1 MARVWG
7 RLVPFGTAFAADV
20 GSAGSSEQ
28 IPGFGGL
35 LGPLEQSLGPVLCPS
50 SDRYGVSELISDFG
64 VNVWV
69 EIVAQ
74 LYVQLYESY
83 LPRAS
88 HDVTYYD

>member
-1 MARVWG
+1 M
-7 RLVPFGTAFAADV
+7 TD
-20 GSAGSSEQ
+20 
-28 IPGFGGL
+28 
-35 LGPLEQSLGPVLCPS
+35 
-50 SDRYGVSELISDFG
+50 GVSELISDFG

-88 HDVTYYD
+88 HDVTYYDWLLRFYCFERAATSRSGKGRVKGVDQPF